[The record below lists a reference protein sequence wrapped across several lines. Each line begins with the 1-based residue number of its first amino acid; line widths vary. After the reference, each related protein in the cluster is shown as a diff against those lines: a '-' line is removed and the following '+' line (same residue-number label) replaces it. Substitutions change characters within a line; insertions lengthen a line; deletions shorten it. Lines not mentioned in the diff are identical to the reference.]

1 MTREEFDRLDLYEQ
15 VLVLQ
20 TDDAF
25 EELNELIEN
34 YYSIHDQESF
44 DNYITSEIRETLY
57 YNSWRDIAYCLSHL
71 KDNVGYEDGY
81 VFNGCDEGW
90 DDFEILTER
99 DMRRIMDEFS
109 DTEEYAIAFDVTPEE
124 VTFEGIEELIA

>member
-1 MTREEFDRLDLYEQ
+1 MTREEFDRLDLDEQ
-15 VLVLQ
+15 VWVLQ

-44 DNYITSEIRETLY
+44 DNYIDSEIRESLY
-57 YNSWRDIAYCLSHL
+57 YSNWRDIACCLSNL
-71 KDNVGYEDGY
+71 KDNVGFDDGY
-81 VFNGCDEGW
+81 VFNGCDDSW
-90 DDFEILTER
+90 DEFEILTER

-109 DTEEYAIAFDVTPEE
+109 DTEEYAIAFDTTPEE